1 MPDNGARS
9 RSALVVEAM
18 ATGAWLG
25 LAQVGLGFALLA
37 GSGASA
43 LLFFALTGAWLGG
56 GALGV
61 LGLGSRGG
69 ALRSSGGITA
79 PRLTSGSDSFSRAS
93 TGSWLL
99 GLSLVALGLARA
111 VLAQPRFSDIFT
123 AVGLGAGAL
132 VGAYAGH
139 FLRERAPAW
148 GDVRAL
154 LLHEN
159 NGFVAGYAAAGALL
173 FVSARALD
181 AAAGVL
187 GAVLLGRSLLRL
199 R

>member
-1 MPDNGARS
+1 
-9 RSALVVEAM
+9 M

-25 LAQVGLGFALLA
+25 LVQVGLGFALLA

-43 LLFFALTGAWLGG
+43 FLFFALTGAWLGG

-61 LGLGSRGG
+61 LGGW
-69 ALRSSGGITA
+69 ARSA
-79 PRLTSGSDSFSRAS
+79 PRSRAS
-93 TGSWLL
+93 MGPWLL
-99 GLSLVALGLARA
+99 GLSLVAVGLARV
-111 VLAQPRFSDIFT
+111 VLAQSRFSDAFT
-123 AVGLGAGAL
+123 AVGLGAGAFA
-132 VGAYAGH
+132 GAYAGH
-139 FLRERAPAW
+139 FLRERAPDW

-181 AAAGVL
+181 AAAAVL
-187 GAVLLGRSLLRL
+187 GVVLLGRSLLGR